1 MGRNSIT
8 EGAYLYALN
17 LKTGKKKFMLDGV
30 SAVYV
35 VGKKVIPNTNEGNVE
50 SYPIKVFRENGTGK
64 KVLANGAFIKIKKNR
79 VYYLVVRK
87 RNKKSRYKVYSC
99 DLNGK
104 HKKAVTGWFKDILG
118 PYYPD

>member
-35 VGKKVIPNTNEGNVE
+35 VGKKV
-50 SYPIKVFRENGTGK
+50 
-64 KVLANGAFIKIKKNR
+64 LANGAFFKIKKIE
-79 VYYLVVRK
+79 
-87 RNKKSRYKVYSC
+87 
-99 DLNGK
+99 
-104 HKKAVTGWFKDILG
+104 FIILW
-118 PYYPD
+118 